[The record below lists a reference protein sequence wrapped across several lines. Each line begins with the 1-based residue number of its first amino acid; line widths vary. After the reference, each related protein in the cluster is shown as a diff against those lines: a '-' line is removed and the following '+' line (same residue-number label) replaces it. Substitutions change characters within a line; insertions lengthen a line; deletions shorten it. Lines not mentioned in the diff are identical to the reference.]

1 MSDNTTKTRIYH
13 DIMDPARAVAMH
25 NLFSLPCPSP
35 KTHAVLKPFWYQIY
49 FWDIHP
55 PSHLGRDGHPKLGEF
70 IPNLGLPRR
79 MWAGGEI
86 NFINDIILGVNAK
99 KVSTIDSVEKKIGRS
114 GDLAFV
120 TEKIEIMQ
128 NGRLCIREYKKLVYR
143 QEFIK
148 NEEII
153 NYQTIIKKADEEKRV
168 SFTTTDLYRYSGLTF
183 NGHRIHYDKDYSK
196 NIEGYS
202 GLVVHGPL
210 LAQYLIDF
218 AENSIGPI
226 KDFEFKGVSP
236 LFDFEEAILCRRNTE
251 KGVELW
257 VKNSENKLCMTA
269 FAK

>member
-1 MSDNTTKTRIYH
+1 MSDSITETRVYH

-25 NLFSLPCPSP
+25 NLFSLPYPSP
-35 KTHAVLKPFWYQIY
+35 KTHDVLKPFWYQIY
-49 FWDIHP
+49 FWDIYP

-128 NGRLCIREYKKLVYR
+128 KGKLCIREYKKLVYR

-148 NEEII
+148 KEEII

-236 LFDFEEAILCRRNTE
+236 LFDFEDAILCRRNTE
-251 KGVELW
+251 QGVELW